1 MITVIL
7 FLWCSAAIGYAL
19 RCWPCKWVGAI
30 LGYIL
35 WLLLFLL
42 GVDVG
47 RNPEL
52 IRSLGTL
59 GLQASLAAILTV
71 LGSSIAALLFWR
83 SLQSKRTMQ
92 MGTNQATAQVS
103 LWHQMKDSLII
114 VCFFA
119 CGCLAGYTGSIPQLP
134 TESGYYTLC
143 LLMGL
148 VGFTIGQ
155 NSEIRQSIRQL
166 DRRLML
172 LPLVTVVGTLAGIA
186 FTILI
191 IPQYRLSEWLA
202 VGSGFGYYSLSGILV
217 TEARGAELGTLAL
230 LTNILREIM
239 TLVGAP
245 LLCRWFSPLAPIT
258 SGGCTT
264 EDTTLP
270 VIARVCG
277 SQFVPLS
284 IFHGLT
290 IDFAVPFL
298 VSFFCTM

>member
-19 RCWPCKWVGAI
+19 RRWPCKWVGAI
-30 LGYIL
+30 LGYIV

-119 CGCLAGYTGSIPQLP
+119 C
-134 TESGYYTLC
+134 
-143 LLMGL
+143 
-148 VGFTIGQ
+148 TI
-155 NSEIRQSIRQL
+155 R
-166 DRRLML
+166 
-172 LPLVTVVGTLAGIA
+172 
-186 FTILI
+186 
-191 IPQYRLSEWLA
+191 
-202 VGSGFGYYSLSGILV
+202 
-217 TEARGAELGTLAL
+217 
-230 LTNILREIM
+230 
-239 TLVGAP
+239 
-245 LLCRWFSPLAPIT
+245 
-258 SGGCTT
+258 
-264 EDTTLP
+264 
-270 VIARVCG
+270 
-277 SQFVPLS
+277 
-284 IFHGLT
+284 
-290 IDFAVPFL
+290 FA
-298 VSFFCTM
+298 C